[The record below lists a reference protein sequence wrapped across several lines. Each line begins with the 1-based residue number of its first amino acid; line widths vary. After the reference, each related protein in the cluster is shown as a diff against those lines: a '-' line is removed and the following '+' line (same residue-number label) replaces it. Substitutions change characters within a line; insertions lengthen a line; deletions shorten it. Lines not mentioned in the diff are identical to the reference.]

1 MRVRVAVLYADQLLR
16 RILILG
22 LTLSAIMGVSAPARA
37 DDLGIYRL
45 SPEVDLPVTGAIL
58 GLTLTSFFV
67 SASSSGCGSCDPLS
81 ISGFDRIAT
90 ERDSTFSRSASD
102 ISMYLTMATPL
113 ILEAVTIDNP
123 ADRPGVLLADSVVIG
138 ETFAL
143 TMAMTRLLKGSIARP
158 RPGMY
163 RNGEA
168 ETDSFPSMHSSMS
181 FASAAAGCSLYVHR
195 ENPSF
200 GEGALACSPGFLMA
214 TATAAMRVDAG
225 RHFPTDVLAGA
236 LLGTAIGLLI
246 PWLHTTF

>member
-1 MRVRVAVLYADQLLR
+1 M
-16 RILILG
+16 IIG
-22 LTLSAIMGVSAPARA
+22 LTLSAVLAGASAPARA
-37 DDLGIYRL
+37 DELSIYRL
-45 SPEVDLPVTGAIL
+45 SPEVDLPVTGAIF
-58 GLTLTSFFV
+58 GVTLASFFV
-67 SASSSGCGSCDPLS
+67 NASSAGCGTCDPLS

-90 ERDSTFSRSASD
+90 QRESNTSRSASD

-113 ILEAVTIDNP
+113 VLEALTIDNP
-123 ADRPGVLLADSVVIG
+123 ADRPAVLFADSVVIA
-138 ETFAL
+138 ETLAMTL
-143 TMAMTRLLKGSIARP
+143 GMTRLLKGSIARP

-168 ETDSFPSMHSSMS
+168 EVDSFPSMHSSLS
-181 FASAAAGCSLYVHR
+181 FASATAGCSLYVSR
-195 ENPSF
+195 EKPSF
-200 GEGALACSPGFLMA
+200 GEGALACSPGFLLA